1 MTRNLFGKV
10 LFAAVVLAGGVAS
23 AQTQVYAPSS
33 ANSNGITSHDF
44 TVSAA
49 INTEIYFTVNDD
61 TIDCGTLTNTT
72 SATLSTACSTT
83 GLSAAGADASVTV
96 TANADW
102 AISVDDNGGFGPDA
116 VTLSNA
122 GAPGG
127 AGANNFVVAINGA
140 TTGGST
146 GATPVTFTTGA
157 ISSLEVTDY
166 QGAYTGSFAVTIAAA
181 P

>member
-23 AQTQVYAPSS
+23 AQTVYAPGS
-33 ANSNGITSHDF
+33 ANTNGIESHDF
-44 TVSAA
+44 TVSAT

-61 TIDCGTLTNTT
+61 SIDCGTLTNTT

-83 GLSAAGADASVTV
+83 GLGPAGADASVTV

-127 AGANNFVVAINGA
+127 ASANNFVVAINGA